1 MGALYLES
9 TGNFSEWDGV
19 SRINGITYQP
29 NIGDLWPAE
38 ELAARGLYAPL
49 VPNVPTGKV
58 VTGQRVGRVDG
69 VVTFIYTLEDA
80 PGSVDAQFPALQPWQ
95 FWSIIDLS
103 GIGEQALYD
112 AIDLIPDEAFKVIAK
127 RKLSNPP
134 GGVFK
139 RSDPLFSN
147 SFLMMQ
153 LSKSKADIDA
163 LWTQGLALE

>member
-1 MGALYLES
+1 MALYLE
-9 TGNFSEWDGV
+9 TPDGFKEWDGLEK
-19 SRINGITYQP
+19 INGLSYQP

-38 ELAARGLYAPL
+38 ELAGIGLYAPV
-49 VPNVPTGKV
+49 VPNVPVGKV
-58 VTGQRVGRVDG
+58 VTSQRVERVDG
-69 VVTFIYTLEDA
+69 TVTFVYTLDDA
-80 PGSVDAQFPALQPWQ
+80 PGSVDAQFPPLQPWQ
-95 FWSIIDLS
+95 FWSVIDLS

-127 RKLSNPP
+127 RKLANPP

-153 LSKSKADIDA
+153 LSKTKEDIDA